1 MLVPGSATALL
12 ALSVAVGMA
21 VGVAASAIIFLLE
34 TMSDWLGSLTET
46 QRLAPLALAP
56 LGLTAAWL
64 ITRRLAPEA
73 AGDGVPETLVALG
86 ADRGRIRGRVAPVK
100 AAATALTVG
109 LGGSAG
115 REGPMVHIGGSL
127 GSLAARWFGLGED
140 QVRSLVAA
148 GAGAGIGASFNAP
161 IAGMLFAIEILL
173 RNFSIR
179 HISSVVVCSV
189 SAAVTTRSIVGE
201 ELILRAFPF
210 RMEEPREL
218 VLYAA
223 LGLLAVGAGWLLL
236 KLTSWLEDRR
246 TFRPA
251 RWTTP
256 VLAGLM
262 VGGLGAAEPRL
273 LSSGQELVAG
283 LVRFEP
289 EIGVWWVLGLLAAG
303 KIFASSVTF
312 AGRGSGGAFMP
323 SLFIG
328 AALGASFAHLADGFW
343 NLSVLQPGAFAVVGM
358 AASFSALARAPLTAI
373 IIVFEIT
380 GDYGLVLPLMLS
392 ATLAT
397 LLGDRIHKDGIY
409 TYGLVKKGIRL
420 ARRPEVD
427 ILDTITVGEVM
438 SPDFPA
444 VGPETT
450 TAELQG
456 LFDRLRIHGAGVVE
470 DGRLVGIVTVTDV
483 IRAQGPSDSVL
494 AEDAMTRH
502 PVTVSTGAAVS
513 QAMERMARL
522 GVGRLP
528 VMAEDDP
535 ERLAGMFRREDAVT
549 AYQRALAAEVSGQ
562 RQTQRLRARMLPG
575 ADFFE
580 YQVGEGTALA
590 GKKVRE
596 ASWPEGCTVV
606 SIQRGADVFV
616 PTGETGLAGGDVLT
630 IYGTTGGRRR
640 LEERA
645 GADPAASPEAD
656 QPPPE
661 PSRPT
666 GPV

>member
-12 ALSVAVGMA
+12 VLSVVVGIA
-21 VGVAASAIIFLLE
+21 VGVAASALIYLLE
-34 TMSDWLGSLTET
+34 TMSGWLESLTAAG
-46 QRLAPLALAP
+46 RLAPLALVP

-73 AGDGVPETLVALG
+73 AGDGVPETLTALG
-86 ADRGRIRGRVAPVK
+86 VDRGLIRGRVAPIKGV
-100 AAATALTVG
+100 ATALTVG

-201 ELILRAFPF
+201 DLLLRAFPY
-210 RMEEPREL
+210 RMEDPREL
-218 VLYAA
+218 ILYAV
-223 LGLLAVGAGWLLL
+223 LGLLAVGAGWALL
-236 KLTSWLEDRR
+236 KLTSRLEDLKL
-246 TFRPA
+246 FRPA

-256 VLAGLM
+256 ALAGALIGG
-262 VGGLGAAEPRL
+262 VGVFEPRL
-273 LSSGQELVAG
+273 LSSGQHLVAE

-289 EIGVWWVLGLLAAG
+289 QVGAWWALGLLAAG
-303 KIFASSVTF
+303 KIFTSSVTF

-328 AALGASFAHLADGFW
+328 AALGASFAHLVDGVW
-343 NLSVLQPGAFAVVGM
+343 TPSVLQPGAFAVVGM
-358 AASFSALARAPLTAI
+358 AASFSALARAPLTAV

-380 GDYGLVLPLMLS
+380 GDYGLVLPLMLAAS
-392 ATLAT
+392 LST
-397 LLGDRIHKDGIY
+397 LLGDRVHKEGVY
-409 TYGLVKKGIRL
+409 TYGLVKKGIHL

-427 ILDTITVGEVM
+427 VLDTITVGEVM
-438 SPDFPA
+438 DTDFIA
-444 VGPETT
+444 VGAEMS

-456 LFDRLRIHGAGVVE
+456 TFNRRRSHGVGVVR
-470 DGRLVGIVTVTDV
+470 DGRLAGIVTITDI
-483 IRAQGPSDSVL
+483 IRAGGPDDSVL
-494 AEDAMTRH
+494 VGDAMTGN
-502 PVTVSTGAAVS
+502 PVTVTAGAAVS
-513 QAMERMARL
+513 SAMERMARL

-535 ERLAGMFRREDAVT
+535 ERPVGMFRREDAVT
-549 AYQRALAAEVSGQ
+549 AYQRALAAEVSGE
-562 RQTQRLRARMLPG
+562 RQTQRLRARMTPG
-575 ADFFE
+575 VDFFE
-580 YQVGEGTALA
+580 YRVTEGRGTA

-596 ASWPEGCTVV
+596 VPWPEGCTVV
-606 SIQRGADVFV
+606 SIQRGAEVFV
-616 PTGETGLAGGDVLT
+616 PTGDTGLEPGDTLT
-630 IYGTTGGRRR
+630 IYGTADGRRR
-640 LEERA
+640 LRERDGA
-645 GADPAASPEAD
+645 GWP
-656 QPPPE
+656 PPPE
-661 PSRPT
+661 TPPAD
-666 GPV
+666 G

>member
-12 ALSVAVGMA
+12 VLSVVVGIA
-21 VGVAASAIIFLLE
+21 VGVAASALIYLLE
-34 TMSDWLGSLTET
+34 TMSDWMGSLTASG
-46 QRLAPLALAP
+46 RLVPLALVP

-73 AGDGVPETLVALG
+73 AGDGVPETLTALG
-86 ADRGRIRGRVAPVK
+86 VDRGLIRGRVAPVK
-100 AAATALTVG
+100 GVATALTVG

-201 ELILRAFPF
+201 DLLLRAFPF
-210 RMEEPREL
+210 RLEDPREL
-218 VLYAA
+218 FLYAV
-223 LGLLAVGAGWLLL
+223 LGLLAPAAGWALL
-236 KLTSWLEDRR
+236 KLTSWLEDLKL
-246 TFRPA
+246 FRPS

-256 VLAGLM
+256 VLAGALIGG
-262 VGGLGAAEPRL
+262 VGVFEPRL
-273 LSSGQELVAG
+273 LSSGQHLVAE
-283 LVRFEP
+283 LVRFQP
-289 EIGVWWVLGLLAAG
+289 AVGAWWALGLLAAG
-303 KIFASSVTF
+303 KIFTSSVTF

-328 AALGASFAHLADGFW
+328 AALGAAFAHLVDGVW

-358 AASFSALARAPLTAI
+358 AASFSALARAPLTAV

-380 GDYGLVLPLMLS
+380 GDYGLVLPLMLAAS
-392 ATLAT
+392 LAT
-397 LLGDRIHKDGIY
+397 LLGDRLHKEGVY
-409 TYGLVKKGIRL
+409 TYGLVKKGIHL

-427 ILDTITVGEVM
+427 VLDTITVGEVM
-438 SPDFPA
+438 STDFTSVDSA
-444 VGPETT
+444 MS

-456 LFDRLRIHGAGVVE
+456 IFDHRRSHGVGVVKE
-470 DGRLVGIVTVTDV
+470 GRLVGMVTVTDI
-483 IRAQGPSDSVL
+483 IRAEGPSDSVL
-494 AEDAMTRH
+494 VEDVMSRR
-502 PVTVSTGAAVS
+502 PVTVTAGSAVS
-513 QAMERMARL
+513 SAMERMARL

-528 VMAEDDP
+528 VVAEDDP
-535 ERLAGMFRREDAVT
+535 ERPVGMFRREDAVT

-562 RQTQRLRARMLPG
+562 RQTQRLRARMAPG

-580 YQVGEGTALA
+580 YHVAEGKGMA

-596 ASWPEGCTVV
+596 VSWPEGCTVV
-606 SIQRGADVFV
+606 SIQRGAAVFV
-616 PTGETGLAGGDVLT
+616 PTGDTGLEPGDALT

-640 LEERA
+640 LQERA
-645 GADPAASPEAD
+645 EAEGGAPPDPSPGD
-656 QPPPE
+656 
-661 PSRPT
+661 R
-666 GPV
+666 